1 MLIAVRASIS
11 VQAMPSLHGNLRL
24 GFVLRLAQARRE
36 HDSAV
41 VLDALQRRAVQARL
55 VSVRTG
61 NQGARFVRDD
71 HFGDTTKVAEDLNQ
85 RSQPVHVGLARRGA
99 SIGAVQGAE
108 GLDEDVRLTD
118 LAGERSA

>member
-1 MLIAVRASIS
+1 
-11 VQAMPSLHGNLRL
+11 MPQPCHDPALDHLHGNLRL

-41 VLDALQRRAVQARL
+41 VLGALRRRAVQARL

-71 HFGDTTKVAEDLNQ
+71 HFGNTTKVAEDLNQ
-85 RSQPVHVGLARRGA
+85 RRQSAHLGLARRGA
-99 SIGAVQGAE
+99 SIRAVQGAE
-108 GLDEDVRLTD
+108 GHDEVVRLTD
-118 LAGERSA
+118 LAGESSA